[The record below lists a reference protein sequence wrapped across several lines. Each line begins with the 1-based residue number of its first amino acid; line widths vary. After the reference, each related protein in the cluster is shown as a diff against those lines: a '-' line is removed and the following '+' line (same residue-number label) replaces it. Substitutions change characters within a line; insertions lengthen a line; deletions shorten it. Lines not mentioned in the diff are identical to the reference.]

1 MFQVICVGSASKDTF
16 FPTGEGEFID
26 TPEDITAKQ
35 KVMFEVGAKYQVDD
49 RYEAPGGV
57 AANSAQGLA
66 RLGVKTACYSFI
78 GDDGIG
84 HWVTEELEREGVD
97 TSLLHRV
104 EESWTDL
111 SAILVFTQTGERTI
125 FFNRDANEKLVIRPD
140 ELKDT
145 EWIFVSA
152 LNGAW
157 QDNLSAL
164 LALCD
169 EHGIKLALNPGQSN
183 MKDSVAAVL
192 DAVKRTGVLLL
203 NKDEA
208 IALVLGLEPE
218 ASRRT
223 LNDERALCE
232 RLHAAGAQVIGLTD
246 GKRGAWAF
254 DGTHLLHA
262 AATVDKALDVTGAGD
277 AFGSGFLAAWIEHGD
292 IATALRWGVA
302 NGGNVSRFYGAKQ
315 GLIKS
320 SEMEDFIAQV
330 KAKEEKR

>member
-1 MFQVICVGSASKDTF
+1 MFQVICIGSASKDTF
-16 FPTGEGEFID
+16 FPTGEGQFVD

-57 AANSAQGLA
+57 AANTAQGLA
-66 RLGVKTACYSFI
+66 RLGVRTACYSFI

-84 HWVTEELEREGVD
+84 RWVTEELEREGVD
-97 TSLLHRV
+97 TSLLHKV

-140 ELKDT
+140 ELKET
-145 EWIFVSA
+145 EWFSVSA

-157 QDNLSAL
+157 QDNLSAI

-183 MKDSVAAVL
+183 MKDAVAAVL
-192 DAVKRTGVLLL
+192 EAVRRASVLHL

-208 IALVLGLEPE
+208 IALVLGLDPDTPKK
-218 ASRRT
+218 R
-223 LNDERALCE
+223 LDDERALCE
-232 RLHAAGAQVIGLTD
+232 RLHEAGARVIGLTD

-254 DGTHLLHA
+254 DGERFLHA
-262 AATVDKALDVTGAGD
+262 KATVDKALDVTGAGD
-277 AFGSGFLAAWIEHGD
+277 AFGSAFLAAWIRHGD
-292 IATALRWGVA
+292 IETALRWGVA
-302 NGGNVSRFYGAKQ
+302 NGGNVSRSYGAKQ
-315 GLIKS
+315 GLIKET
-320 SEMEDFIAQV
+320 EMEDFVRSV
-330 KAKEEKR
+330 KISG